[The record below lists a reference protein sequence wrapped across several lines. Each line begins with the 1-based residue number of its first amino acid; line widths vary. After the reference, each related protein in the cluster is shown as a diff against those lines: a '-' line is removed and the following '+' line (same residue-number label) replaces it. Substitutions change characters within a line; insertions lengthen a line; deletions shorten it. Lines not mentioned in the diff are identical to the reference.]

1 LKIRAHPSSRLSKG
15 DKDIWW
21 FEQINNGIKS
31 GQLDKFPVFK
41 SITASLDLGLRNG
54 VGHHSAHYDVVNDEI
69 AYVKAD
75 DATLI
80 ETRLPYTSFVDKVF
94 AGYCAFEQAST
105 FFQVLFVAGAGTL

>member
-1 LKIRAHPSSRLSKG
+1 
-15 DKDIWW
+15 
-21 FEQINNGIKS
+21 
-31 GQLDKFPVFK
+31 VFK

-69 AYVKAD
+69 VYVKAD
-75 DATLI
+75 DAALI

-105 FFQVLFVAGAGTL
+105 FFQILFVAGGGKTVNQPRSALRGVDSLPTESPGKLLCRDLVGRP